1 MHRENTM
8 FCVCVGVFREISVD
22 VSAPLSVF
30 LLAVI
35 AHISAASFATV
46 VFTEAATLFFASK
59 L

>member
-1 MHRENTM
+1 M